1 LQEILELPADRWN
14 FSDFYSDKP
23 EDTDRFLCKVL
34 AAGAVAIYLDIITK
48 SDIELLMP
56 QSEKKDT
63 TERVI
68 KIFNSFLD
76 KCSGENGED
85 PANFDPFAYDQGL
98 AGITIGENLRD
109 SYRARARK
117 LFSAFQNEFEVQ
129 DCVDILGFDPFSYED
144 YDEEIQEQIE
154 SGEWIQKCMECMQH
168 VIKVIM
174 GVKA

>member
-1 LQEILELPADRWN
+1 LELPAERLN

-34 AAGAVAIYLDIITK
+34 VAGAVAIYLDIITK

-76 KCSGENGED
+76 KCSGEKGGD
-85 PANFDPFAYDQGL
+85 PANFDPFAYDPGL
-98 AGITIGENLRD
+98 AGITVDENLRD
-109 SYRARARK
+109 AYRARAKK
-117 LFSAFQNEFEVQ
+117 LFDAFQNKFKVR

-154 SGEWIQKCMECMQH
+154 SGEWIQKCVECMQH
-168 VIKVIM
+168 IIKVII
-174 GVKA
+174 GTTI

>member
-1 LQEILELPADRWN
+1 LQEIFELPADRLN
-14 FSDFYSDKP
+14 FTDFYSDKP

-48 SDIELLMP
+48 SNIEPLI
-56 QSEKKDT
+56 SHSVKENS

-85 PANFDPFAYDQGL
+85 PANFDPFAHDRGL
-98 AGITIGENLRD
+98 AGITVDENLRD
-109 SYRARARK
+109 AYRARARK
-117 LFSAFQNEFEVQ
+117 LFSAFQSKFGVR

-144 YDEEIQEQIE
+144 YDEATQEQIE
-154 SGEWIQKCMECMQH
+154 SGEWIQKCVDCMQYIIR
-168 VIKVIM
+168 VLM
-174 GVKA
+174 EVKA